1 MQIVKSKFLIG
12 YTILAILKFNFM
24 SEIIKNVK
32 QTINAWALFDWAN
45 SAYALVI
52 STAIFP
58 VYFVKNTPDIIEL
71 GSFTFTNTSLYSF
84 AVAFSYILIASLSPI
99 LSGIADY
106 TGKRMF
112 FLKMFT
118 FMGSL
123 ACMAMWFFS
132 DESHLWLGT
141 SAFILATIGF
151 AGGIVFYNSYLPL
164 IVTEDRYDK
173 VSAKGFAAGYVGSV
187 ILLLFILSMV
197 LRPEWYGIVDDRMP
211 ARIGFVL
218 VGAWWLGFALI
229 TFKYLPKDQ
238 KLFNDKNVLKKGFQ
252 EIKKVAGELRNKT
265 DVGKF
270 LAAFFFYSAGVQTII
285 YLATPFAEKILNFE
299 PSEMIIIVIVLQ
311 LVGIAGAYFFA
322 TVSDRIGNKKAII
335 IMVFI
340 WLVICIT
347 AHFCTGKTLFYFI
360 AAAVGLVMGGI
371 QSVSRSTYSKMIED
385 DSPDVTSYFS
395 FYDVIYKVAIVAG
408 TMSFG
413 IVDNLTGDMRYSVL
427 ALAVFFI
434 IGLIILFKTDFNKA
448 MVKGDGLVKIKN

>member
-1 MQIVKSKFLIG
+1 M
-12 YTILAILKFNFM
+12 A
-24 SEIIKNVK
+24 EIIKNDK
-32 QTINAWALFDWAN
+32 RIINAWALFDWAN

-58 VYFVKNTPDIIEL
+58 VYFIKNTPDIIDLL
-71 GSFTFTNTSLYSF
+71 GLTFTNTSLYSF
-84 AVAFSYILIASLSPI
+84 SVAFSYILIAILSPI

-112 FLKMFT
+112 FLKVFT

-132 DESHLWLGT
+132 GESHIWLGT
-141 SAFILATIGF
+141 SAFILATVGF

-164 IVTEDRYDK
+164 IVTEDRYDS

-197 LRPEWYGIVDDRMP
+197 LKPDWYGIIDDRMP

-218 VGAWWLGFALI
+218 VGIWWLGFALI
-229 TFKYLPKDQ
+229 TFKYLPKD
-238 KLFNDKNVLKKGFQ
+238 DKISNNENVLKKGFQ
-252 EIKKVAGELRNKT
+252 EIKKVAGELRTKRN
-265 DVGKF
+265 VRKF
-270 LAAFFFYSAGVQTII
+270 LMAFFFYSAGVQTII

-311 LVGIAGAYFFA
+311 LVGIVGAFLFA
-322 TVSDRIGNKKAII
+322 AVSDRIGNKLAIVL
-335 IMVFI
+335 MVII
-340 WLVICIT
+340 WLFICIS
-347 AHFCTGKTLFYFI
+347 AHFCNDKTLFYVI
-360 AAAVGLVMGGI
+360 AAAVGMVMGGI
-371 QSVSRSTYSKMIED
+371 QSVSRSTYSKMIDD

-395 FYDVIYKVAIVAG
+395 FYDVLYKVAIVAG
-408 TMSFG
+408 TMAFG

-427 ALAVFFI
+427 ALAVFF
-434 IGLIILFKTDFNKA
+434 LISLFILFKTDFKKA
-448 MVKGDGLVKIKN
+448 MAKSALSIGTS